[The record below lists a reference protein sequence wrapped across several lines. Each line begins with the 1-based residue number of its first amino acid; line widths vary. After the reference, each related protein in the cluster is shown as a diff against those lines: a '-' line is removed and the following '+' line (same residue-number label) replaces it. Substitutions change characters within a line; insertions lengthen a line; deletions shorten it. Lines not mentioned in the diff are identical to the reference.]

1 MVKEL
6 LSSCLIRGGIVFVV
20 FMIVGSLLYLQHVE
34 REIAR
39 DLARSAEQAR
49 RYEEIL
55 RRAPQDT
62 AAEQGGR
69 APNSDGDVLIASEEE
84 RPSLNPYEGI
94 TETGQAPPEDYY
106 GNPIFWIP
114 SMQYETRGE
123 PGDEVSVPILPNYE
137 GRIAIRD
144 AKRQALYEA
153 QGGKLTQAQRGQITV
168 EVLTEGL
175 APLDAAKYF
184 SKGGGPIGRKACL
197 QFAQQALEANPD
209 DFHTLLVWTSV
220 QFCDTRNPDA
230 AWARMEAGYRRLLE
244 MNPNS
249 AFILYRLGGTL
260 GYVDYPEKVAL
271 LEKAIRL
278 APEKDLGKGAGST
291 NIRDGALQKLAR
303 NYFYHSEK
311 EKSLETL
318 NRLLTVTQSPN
329 LRRLTQ
335 ERIQIIQEENQ
346 WPIGLH

>member
-1 MVKEL
+1 
-6 LSSCLIRGGIVFVV
+6 
-20 FMIVGSLLYLQHVE
+20 
-34 REIAR
+34 
-39 DLARSAEQAR
+39 
-49 RYEEIL
+49 
-55 RRAPQDT
+55 
-62 AAEQGGR
+62 
-69 APNSDGDVLIASEEE
+69 
-84 RPSLNPYEGI
+84 
-94 TETGQAPPEDYY
+94 
-106 GNPIFWIP
+106 
-114 SMQYETRGE
+114 MQYETRGE
-123 PGDEVSVPILPNYE
+123 PGDEESVPILPNYE

-153 QGGKLTQAQRGQITV
+153 QGGKLTQEQRDQISV
-168 EVLTEGL
+168 EVFTEGL
-175 APLDAAKYF
+175 VPLDAAKYL
-184 SKGGGPIGRKACL
+184 SKAGGLIGRKACL

-220 QFCDTRNPDA
+220 QFRDASNPDA

-335 ERIQIIQEENQ
+335 ERIQILQEENQ